1 MCVFVLQAI
10 RICEA
15 DVYICVYTD
24 SCRTTEC
31 VCGDWSSDV
40 KQENLADVK
49 QEPDD
54 VCSVMLYTLCMEKGL
69 SLLLPLDLP
78 NVGQFSEVFDFT
90 LSSEFLTKRH

>member
-1 MCVFVLQAI
+1 MYFFLQTI

-15 DVYICVYTD
+15 DFYICVYTD

-49 QEPDD
+49 QEPDY

-69 SLLLPLDLP
+69 SLALP
-78 NVGQFSEVFDFT
+78 NVGWFSKVFDFT